1 MNENFVRIEYLMQKF
16 AIKRSTVYVYI
27 ANGDVPKGKKISHK
41 MTVWVQ
47 SAVDTAFLNFCEKKG
62 ILI

>member
-1 MNENFVRIEYLMQKF
+1 MNEKFVRIEYLMAKF
-16 AIKRSTVYVYI
+16 AIKRATVYVYI
-27 ANGDVPKGKKISHK
+27 GNGDIPSGKRISHK

-62 ILI
+62 IQI